1 MCVFLG
7 FRPSRVPKI
16 AKNHVFYY
24 GFRETPRRDLQG
36 HPWGNK
42 GGLQPP
48 ESTPDDTRNA
58 KNMHFTVCFAR
69 FQNVCENV
77 AKLQKTRVVK
87 TYGFFQLKRLPWSS
101 PGPPRRRKCAF
112 YYVFLMISEVGPKRP
127 KRPSRGTPDAGQE
140 PQGATREHTRKAL
153 AAKMC
158 ILYCKTTSFHKNGD
172 LIFRKS

>member
-1 MCVFLG
+1 MCFCTFLKRVHFQNHSAEYQNTKMCVFLG

-87 TYGFFQLKRLPWSS
+87 TYGFFS
-101 PGPPRRRKCAF
+101 PNA
-112 YYVFLMISEVGPKRP
+112 
-127 KRPSRGTPDAGQE
+127 SRGRPPVRPEGENVHFT
-140 PQGATREHTRKAL
+140 
-153 AAKMC
+153 MC
-158 ILYCKTTSFHKNGD
+158 C
-172 LIFRKS
+172 